1 MKKKIDKNM
10 HYRNITLSTRVSAA
24 QKSEFV
30 KIAESHGISPSE
42 WMLTIIETNKNSY
55 GKANDPTPN
64 EIKQK
69 REIELLKK
77 QLQKTIVQRDT
88 SEEYA
93 ANMLDRSNKA
103 VRERDESNYAAK
115 EAIVDKEKFKRRL
128 NAIESL
134 MGREKSKETESGS
147 LIAPVSIGLGSI
159 LAIIFFGSKF
169 R

>member
-64 EIKQK
+64 EIKQQ

-77 QLQKTIVQRDT
+77 QLKKVIAQRDT
-88 SEEYA
+88 SDEYG
-93 ANMLDRSNKA
+93 ANMQERSNKA
-103 VRERDESNYAAK
+103 VRDRDDSNYAMK
-115 EAIVDKEKFKRRL
+115 VAIAEKEKFKRRL

-134 MGREKSKETESGS
+134 MGKEKSKETESGS
-147 LIAPVSIGLGSI
+147 FINPISVSLTTI
-159 LAIIFFGSKF
+159 LAIVIFGVN
-169 R
+169 RR

>member
-1 MKKKIDKNM
+1 MSKNM

-24 QKSEFV
+24 QKAEYV
-30 KIAESHGISPSE
+30 KIAASHNISVSE
-42 WMLTIIETNKNSY
+42 WMASVIEMNKFSY
-55 GKANDPTPN
+55 GKIGDPTPL

-69 REIELLKK
+69 RENELLNK

-115 EAIVDKEKFKRRL
+115 EAIVEKEKFKRRI
-128 NAIESL
+128 NEIESL
-134 MGREKSKETESGS
+134 MGRERPANKVDIRPEET
-147 LIAPVSIGLGSI
+147 IGFSVLTILTVVLLG
-159 LAIIFFGSKF
+159 FK
-169 R
+169 

>member
-30 KIAESHGISPSE
+30 KIAESHGVSPSE

-69 REIELLKK
+69 RENELLKK

-103 VRERDESNYAAK
+103 VRDRDDSNYAMK
-115 EAIVDKEKFKRRL
+115 VAIADNDKLKRRIK
-128 NAIESL
+128 AIESL
-134 MGREKSKETESGS
+134 MGKEKAKETESGS
-147 LIAPVSIGLGSI
+147 LITPVSIGLGSI

>member
-1 MKKKIDKNM
+1 MKKKIYKNM

-30 KIAESHGISPSE
+30 KIAESHGVSPSE
-42 WMLTIIETNKNSY
+42 WMLTIIETNKHSY

-69 REIELLKK
+69 RENELLKK

-103 VRERDESNYAAK
+103 VRERDESNYALKVALT
-115 EAIVDKEKFKRRL
+115 ENDKLKRRIS
-128 NAIESL
+128 AIESL

-147 LIAPVSIGLGSI
+147 FINPISVSLTTI
-159 LAIIFFGSKF
+159 LAIVIFGVN
-169 R
+169 RR

>member
-69 REIELLKK
+69 RENELLKK
-77 QLQKTIVQRDT
+77 QLKKAIAQRDT
-88 SEEYA
+88 SDEYG
-93 ANMLDRSNKA
+93 ANMQERSNKA
-103 VRERDESNYAAK
+103 VRERDESNYALKVALA
-115 EAIVDKEKFKRRL
+115 EKEKFKRRL

-134 MGREKSKETESGS
+134 MGKGKPKETKSGS
-147 LIAPVSIGLGSI
+147 FINPISVSLTTI
-159 LAIIFFGSKF
+159 LAIVIFGRRFS
-169 R
+169 

>member
-1 MKKKIDKNM
+1 MKKKIDKNI

-24 QKSEFV
+24 QKAEFV
-30 KIAESHGISPSE
+30 KIAESHGVSPSE
-42 WMLTIIETNKNSY
+42 WMLTIIETNKHSY

-69 REIELLKK
+69 RENELLKK

-88 SEEYA
+88 SDEYA

-103 VRERDESNYAAK
+103 VRDRDDSNYAMKVALV
-115 EAIVDKEKFKRRL
+115 EKEKFKRRL

-134 MGREKSKETESGS
+134 MGREKSKETESDS
-147 LIAPVSIGLGSI
+147 LITPVSIGLGSI
-159 LAIIFFGSKF
+159 LAIIFFGNKF

>member
-30 KIAESHGISPSE
+30 KIAASHGVSPSE

-55 GKANDPTPN
+55 GKIGDPTPL

-77 QLQKTIVQRDT
+77 QLQKAIAQRDT
-88 SEEYA
+88 SDEYG
-93 ANMLDRSNKA
+93 ANMQERSNKA
-103 VRERDESNYAAK
+103 VRDRDDSNYAMK
-115 EAIVDKEKFKRRL
+115 VAIAEKEKFKRRL

-134 MGREKSKETESGS
+134 MGKERRANKVDINPEQT
-147 LIAPVSIGLGSI
+147 IAFGLLTI
-159 LAIIFFGSKF
+159 LGIIFL

>member
-1 MKKKIDKNM
+1 MKKKINKNM

-30 KIAESHGISPSE
+30 KIAESHGVSPSE
-42 WMLTIIETNKNSY
+42 WMLTIIETNKHSY

-69 REIELLKK
+69 RENELLKK

-103 VRERDESNYAAK
+103 VRERDESNYALKVAVT
-115 EAIVDKEKFKRRL
+115 ENDKLKRRI

-134 MGREKSKETESGS
+134 MGKGKPKETKSGS
-147 LIAPVSIGLGSI
+147 FINPISVSLTTIF
-159 LAIIFFGSKF
+159 AIILFG

>member
-30 KIAESHGISPSE
+30 KIAESHGVSPSE

-69 REIELLKK
+69 RENELLKK
-77 QLQKTIVQRDT
+77 QLQKAIAQRDT
-88 SEEYA
+88 SDEYG
-93 ANMLDRSNKA
+93 ANMQERSNKA
-103 VRERDESNYAAK
+103 VRDRDDSNYAMK
-115 EAIVDKEKFKRRL
+115 VAIADNDKLKRRI

-134 MGREKSKETESGS
+134 MGKERTANKVDIRPEET
-147 LIAPVSIGLGSI
+147 IGFSVLTILTVVLLG
-159 LAIIFFGSKF
+159 FK
-169 R
+169 

>member
-1 MKKKIDKNM
+1 MSKNM

-24 QKSEFV
+24 QKAEYV
-30 KIAESHGISPSE
+30 KIAASHNISVSE
-42 WMLTIIETNKNSY
+42 WMASVIEMNKFSY
-55 GKANDPTPN
+55 GKIGDPTPL

-69 REIELLKK
+69 RENELLKK

-103 VRERDESNYAAK
+103 VRERDESNYALKVALA
-115 EAIVDKEKFKRRL
+115 EKEKFKRRI

-134 MGREKSKETESGS
+134 MGKERPAYKVDIHPEET
-147 LIAPVSIGLGSI
+147 IGFSVLTILTIVLLG
-159 LAIIFFGSKF
+159 FK
-169 R
+169 

>member
-24 QKSEFV
+24 QKAEYV
-30 KIAESHGISPSE
+30 KIASSHNISVSE
-42 WMLTIIETNKNSY
+42 WMASVIEMNKFSY
-55 GKANDPTPN
+55 GKIGDPTPL

-69 REIELLKK
+69 RENELLKK

-88 SEEYA
+88 SDEYA

-103 VRERDESNYAAK
+103 VRESDESNYALK
-115 EAIVDKEKFKRRL
+115 EAIAEKEKFKRRI

-134 MGREKSKETESGS
+134 MGREKPKKEVIINSEETISF
-147 LIAPVSIGLGSI
+147 SI
-159 LAIIFFGSKF
+159 LTILGIIFL

>member
-30 KIAESHGISPSE
+30 KIAESHGVSPSE
-42 WMLTIIETNKNSY
+42 WMLTIIETNKHSY

-69 REIELLKK
+69 RENELLKK

-103 VRERDESNYAAK
+103 VRDRDDSNYTMK
-115 EAIVDKEKFKRRL
+115 VAIAEKEKFKRRL
-128 NAIESL
+128 NAIEYL
-134 MGREKSKETESGS
+134 MGKEKPKETESGS
-147 LIAPVSIGLGSI
+147 LITPVSIGLGSI
-159 LAIIFFGSKF
+159 LAIIFFGNKLS
-169 R
+169 

>member
-1 MKKKIDKNM
+1 
-10 HYRNITLSTRVSAA
+10 
-24 QKSEFV
+24 
-30 KIAESHGISPSE
+30 
-42 WMLTIIETNKNSY
+42 MLTIIETNKHSY

-69 REIELLKK
+69 RENELLKK

-103 VRERDESNYAAK
+103 VRERDESNYALKVALV
-115 EAIVDKEKFKRRL
+115 EKEKFKRRL

-134 MGREKSKETESGS
+134 MGKEKSKETESGS
-147 LIAPVSIGLGSI
+147 FINPISVSLTTI
-159 LAIIFFGSKF
+159 LAIVIFGVN
-169 R
+169 RR

>member
-1 MKKKIDKNM
+1 MNKNM

-24 QKSEFV
+24 QKAEYV

-42 WMLTIIETNKNSY
+42 WMASVIEMNKFSY
-55 GKANDPTPN
+55 GKIGDPTPN

-69 REIELLKK
+69 RENELLKK
-77 QLQKTIVQRDT
+77 QLKKAIAQRDT
-88 SEEYA
+88 SDEYA
-93 ANMLDRSNKA
+93 ANMLNRSNKA

-134 MGREKSKETESGS
+134 MGKERTGNKVYIHPEGT
-147 LIAPVSIGLGSI
+147 IAFGLLTILSIVVSQVQ
-159 LAIIFFGSKF
+159 F
-169 R
+169 

>member
-30 KIAESHGISPSE
+30 KIAESHGVSPSE
-42 WMLTIIETNKNSY
+42 WMLTIIETNKHSY

-69 REIELLKK
+69 RENELLKK

-88 SEEYA
+88 SDEYA

-103 VRERDESNYAAK
+103 VRERDESNYALKVALA
-115 EAIVDKEKFKRRL
+115 EKEKFKRRL

-134 MGREKSKETESGS
+134 MGKERPANKVDIRPEET
-147 LIAPVSIGLGSI
+147 IAFGLLTILSIVV
-159 LAIIFFGSKF
+159 FQVKF
-169 R
+169 

>member
-1 MKKKIDKNM
+1 MKENM

-24 QKSEFV
+24 QKAEYV
-30 KIAESHGISPSE
+30 KIASSHNISVSE
-42 WMLTIIETNKNSY
+42 WMASVIEMNKFSY
-55 GKANDPTPN
+55 GKIGDPTPL

-69 REIELLKK
+69 RENELLKK

-93 ANMLDRSNKA
+93 ANMLNRSNKA

-134 MGREKSKETESGS
+134 MGKERQANKVDIRPEET
-147 LIAPVSIGLGSI
+147 IAFGVLTVMTVI
-159 LAIIFFGSKF
+159 LFGKKI
-169 R
+169 